1 MSKTEFDIKKI
12 EAENRLSLFE
22 GVIIGIYGNW
32 LVTLIQMISFISPF
46 IIIQLLLTTISLL
59 SFVALVAVGI
69 FGGKLGNKYEVVILS
84 IGHFL
89 PNCITLIMERLL
101 VQDAF
106 FLFVGGLIF
115 YMIFHAEYVRVHKYT
130 LKKKTDNT

>member
-1 MSKTEFDIKKI
+1 MSMTESEIKSN

-32 LVTLIQMISFISPF
+32 LVTLIQMISFISPL
-46 IIIQLLLTTISLL
+46 IIIQTILATISLL
-59 SFVALVAVGI
+59 SLVALVAVGI
-69 FGGKLGNKYEVVILS
+69 FGGKLGNKFEVVILS

-89 PNCITLIMERLL
+89 PICITLIMERLL
-101 VQDAF
+101 IQDAF

-115 YMIFHAEYVRVHKYT
+115 FMLFYAEYVRVDKYA
-130 LKKKTDNT
+130 LKNKTDNR